1 MGQLFKITP
10 HSKQYVVAS
19 LHLGKKKTIIVGPN
33 PLITYVVINPHM
45 VVIQVQVGENIV
57 ENILLDGGSNVNIMT
72 KELWKMLGLP
82 NYKLTPYTLWMVDK
96 PSPNR
101 LDLSKISKSKPIG
114 FHTL

>member
-1 MGQLFKITP
+1 
-10 HSKQYVVAS
+10 
-19 LHLGKKKTIIVGPN
+19 
-33 PLITYVVINPHM
+33 M

-101 LDLSKISKSKPIG
+101 LDLSKISKSKTHGIPYIATFTVMKNNVLDSIYSMLLGNHGCVMHVLLMIG
-114 FHTL
+114 E